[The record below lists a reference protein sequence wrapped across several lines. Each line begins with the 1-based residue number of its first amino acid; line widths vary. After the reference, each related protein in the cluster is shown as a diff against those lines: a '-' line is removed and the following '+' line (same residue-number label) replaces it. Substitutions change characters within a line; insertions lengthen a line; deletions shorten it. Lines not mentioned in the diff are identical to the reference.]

1 MHWFLYSKQPSAFEL
16 ATHLAL
22 TLLTTTQTI
31 HLSTGHSNP
40 KGGTRSVVTN
50 LPDRIKSVLKG
61 FFAQNCIL
69 KESFT
74 VKGQSLKL
82 RTNLHT
88 HSNLLRDTH
97 HWHYFHVQILYTKGF
112 QSCVLNI
119 FILGKSYNLENC
131 SGYAFIQNYAMYWR
145 YFSSFSVTRT
155 RNKHNKC
162 EGERQRKLCLSQK
175 VWKSHT
181 DEKRCF
187 TVIVLFFDFRLLQFL
202 PELHFYDCPYSCL
215 LLLNEDF
222 AFLLL
227 KVLPR

>member
-1 MHWFLYSKQPSAFEL
+1 M
-16 ATHLAL
+16 
-22 TLLTTTQTI
+22 
-31 HLSTGHSNP
+31 
-40 KGGTRSVVTN
+40 VTN
-50 LPDRIKSVLKG
+50 LLDRIKSVLKG

-69 KESFT
+69 KGSFT

-155 RNKHNKC
+155 GNKHIKC

-181 DEKRCF
+181 DEKKMLYSDSSFLRLQITSISPQTSF
-187 TVIVLFFDFRLLQFL
+187 LQLPLF
-202 PELHFYDCPYSCL
+202 
-215 LLLNEDF
+215 LLNEDF